1 VLRVTQTTDS
11 SGLRVVKLEGK
22 LLQPWIADIRALFPL
37 DGPAAVFALDLSE
50 LTFADQAGTQLL
62 GELVR
67 RGSQIQSCSP
77 FVAELLHRE
86 SRSC

>member
-1 VLRVTQTTDS
+1 VLRVTQTNLP

-22 LLQPWIADIRALFPL
+22 LLRPWIADVRALFPA
-37 DGPAAVFALDLSE
+37 DGPAAAPALDLSE

-67 RGSQIQSCSP
+67 QGIEIQSCSP

-86 SRSC
+86 SRS